1 MTVLPYSHFDQLI
14 LVAASKCPDALITVN
29 TQTLIL
35 NFEQYVKSQLHLN
48 VVHDLFDRD
57 ILMYAKAL
65 DYLKGDKKQ
74 EQVAK
79 EVLFWFYEDVYMF
92 LIRNPQS
99 VVCKVEVPKDLFSD
113 IKRIDYD
120 IQSIKQKLLNFVE
133 ETTKQSK
140 PEQMLELLQQ
150 FEFAE
155 MFDEVEKL
163 EDIKLKLDNFAV
175 AAMLKKSRET
185 KTICEG
191 ENYAD

>member
-1 MTVLPYSHFDQLI
+1 M
-14 LVAASKCPDALITVN
+14 
-29 TQTLIL
+29 